1 MRTAAVLPVKSF
13 GRAKQRLD
21 AAVQQPARAGLA
33 AAMVGD
39 VLAALGRVDALDDL
53 VVVTAEPR
61 AAAAARAAGA
71 HVVHDPAETGQ
82 SDAAALGIA
91 AAVGRGAGRTL
102 LVPGD
107 CPSLDPG
114 EVAALLAGAR
124 GAGVV
129 IVPDRHGTGTNA
141 LLLTPPDV
149 LAPAFGPD
157 SFARHVVARRVRR
170 RDRAGRPC
178 GVARARRR
186 HAGRPGRAARRAG
199 PAAARRAAH
208 ARAAGADGDRGMTL
222 AAEALP
228 GMPEIR
234 RGDDL
239 GALLR
244 DAAARLPDPG
254 LRPDDVLAV
263 AHKAV
268 AKAEGRVIPLSGVLP
283 GAEARKLAAEH
294 GKDPR
299 LVELILAESVELVR
313 ADAGRLIA
321 RTRHG
326 FVCANAGVDQSNAG
340 GEEHAV
346 LLPADPD
353 ASARALRAALGCAVV
368 VTDSFGRAW
377 RIGQAEVAIGCAGL
391 GPLDDWRGRPDTA
404 GRLLHA
410 TVIAIADEAA
420 SAADLVR
427 DKDSGEPAVR
437 LRGLA
442 RHVLPDDGPGVAALL
457 RAPEQDLF
465 G

>member
-1 MRTAAVLPVKSF
+1 M
-13 GRAKQRLD
+13 
-21 AAVQQPARAGLA
+21 
-33 AAMVGD
+33 
-39 VLAALGRVDALDDL
+39 
-53 VVVTAEPR
+53 
-61 AAAAARAAGA
+61 
-71 HVVHDPAETGQ
+71 
-82 SDAAALGIA
+82 
-91 AAVGRGAGRTL
+91 L

-107 CPSLDPG
+107 CPSLDPA

-124 GAGVV
+124 DAGVV

-157 SFARHVVARRVRR
+157 SFARHVSRAAAAGTTVRVAHAASLELDVDTPGDLAAL
-170 RDRAGRPC
+170 RDRA
-178 GVARARRR
+178 RA
-186 HAGRPGRAARRAG
+186 
-199 PAAARRAAH
+199 AAARRAAH
-208 ARAAGADGDRGMTL
+208 AGAAGADGDRGMTL

-228 GMPEIR
+228 GLPEIR

-244 DAAARLPDPG
+244 DAAARLPEPG
-254 LRPDDVLAV
+254 LRPGDVLAV

-268 AKAEGRVIPLSGVLP
+268 AKAEGRVVPLGGVLP

-299 LVELILAESVELVR
+299 LVELILAESAELVR

-321 RTRHG
+321 RTHHG

-346 LLPADPD
+346 LLPVDPD

-391 GPLDDWRGRPDTA
+391 GPLDDWRGRADTA

-437 LRGLA
+437 LRGLE